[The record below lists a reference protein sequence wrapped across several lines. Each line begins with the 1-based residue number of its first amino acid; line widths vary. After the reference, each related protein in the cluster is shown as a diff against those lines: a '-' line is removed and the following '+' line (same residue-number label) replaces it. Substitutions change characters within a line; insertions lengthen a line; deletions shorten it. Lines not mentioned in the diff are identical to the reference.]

1 MRLVSLTLLC
11 ITLGPF
17 SASQTDWPMYG
28 HDPGGV
34 GFSPLKQIDTKNV
47 GKLQIAWTYDTRP
60 EAVPASEGVAAKP
73 VPRNRASQATPL
85 VVGGMLYLSSPYG
98 RIVALEPETGGFW
111 RLTTSKG
118 AVIQAKAVIVAAGV
132 GARAGPGQAKQWRRL
147 GGKAVA
153 RWSAEALLAA
163 GAEELV
169 VVVGEAQE
177 DQAREALAGLGGYR
191 LVLGGAARSDSVKSG
206 LAALTVAGEDIVLVH
221 DAARPLLTV
230 EHVRRLL
237 TALETTPAAILA
249 LPLADTLK
257 RDDGT
262 GRIVGTPP
270 RVGLWRAQTP
280 QGFRLGQLRAAYAAW
295 PAGEEPTDEAMVFE
309 RAGGE
314 VALVPGDPALAKLT
328 FPEDFAM
335 AERIAGA
342 ARTLRIG
349 QGIDAH
355 RFGPGD
361 SVWLCGV
368 QIAHSHALIGHSDAD
383 AGLHAITDAVLGA
396 IGEGDIG
403 DHFPPTD
410 PKWRGASSDQFLLHA
425 AGLVAA
431 RGGRIV
437 NVDVTLVCERP
448 KIKPHRQAMRQRLAE
463 LLGLDMAA
471 VSVKATTMEG
481 MGFTGREEGLLAQA
495 VAMVELPA

>member
-1 MRLVSLTLLC
+1 MR
-11 ITLGPF
+11 F
-17 SASQTDWPMYG
+17 S
-28 HDPGGV
+28 
-34 GFSPLKQIDTKNV
+34 
-47 GKLQIAWTYDTRP
+47 
-60 EAVPASEGVAAKP
+60 
-73 VPRNRASQATPL
+73 
-85 VVGGMLYLSSPYG
+85 
-98 RIVALEPETGGFW
+98 
-111 RLTTSKG
+111 
-118 AVIQAKAVIVAAGV
+118 AVIVAAGV
-132 GARAGPGQAKQWRRL
+132 GARAGPGEAKQWRRL
-147 GGKAVA
+147 AGKAVA

-163 GAEELV
+163 GADELV
-169 VVVGEAQE
+169 VVIGEGQE
-177 DQAREALAGLGGYR
+177 DQAREAFVGLADYR
-191 LVLGGAARSDSVKSG
+191 LAPGGAARSDSVKAG
-206 LAALTVAGEDIVLVH
+206 LAALSGADDQVVLVH
-221 DAARPLLTV
+221 DAARPLLGID
-230 EHVRRLL
+230 HVRRLL
-237 TALETTPAAILA
+237 AALEIAPAAILA

-262 GRIVGTPP
+262 GRIIGTPS
-270 RVGLWRAQTP
+270 RIGLWRAQTP
-280 QGFRLGQLRAAYAAW
+280 QAFRLGQLKAAYAAW
-295 PAGEEPTDEAMVFE
+295 PSDEEPTDEAIVLE
-309 RAGGE
+309 RAGGV

-328 FPEDFAM
+328 YPEDFAM
-335 AERIAGA
+335 AELIAGA
-342 ARTLRIG
+342 ARTMRIG

-368 QIAHSHALIGHSDAD
+368 QIAHSQALVGHSDAD

-410 PKWRGASSDQFLLHA
+410 PQWRGASSDRFLLHA
-425 AGLVAA
+425 AELVAR

-448 KIKPHRQAMRQRLAE
+448 KIKPHRQAMRERLAA
-463 LLGLDMAA
+463 LLGLDLAA